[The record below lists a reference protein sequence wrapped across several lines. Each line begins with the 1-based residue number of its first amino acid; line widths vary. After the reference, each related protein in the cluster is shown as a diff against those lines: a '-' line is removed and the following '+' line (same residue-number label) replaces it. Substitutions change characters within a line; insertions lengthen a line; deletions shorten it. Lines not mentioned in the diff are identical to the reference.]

1 MNDCMPVAKSGW
13 YGEKKNTWHLLG
25 RKPQLL
31 SNLACTLIA
40 IVTMLWP
47 HSLTISKTEK
57 KEA

>member
-1 MNDCMPVAKSGW
+1 MAKSGW

-25 RKPQLL
+25 RKPQFL

-47 HSLTISKTEK
+47 RSLTIQRQRKRKHNHK
-57 KEA
+57 KNE